1 MGRRKIDAATSEEPE
16 WWLRWFMGSRACCDP
31 ILYEY
36 LPNTMTEGEINAL
49 KKAVER
55 DGECEYVVDKRGR
68 GIIHDRRALNG
79 GGCD

>member
-36 LPNTMTEGEINAL
+36 LPGTMTEGEISAL
-49 KKAVER
+49 KEAVKR
-55 DGECEYVVDKRGR
+55 DGECEYTVNKRGFGSVR
-68 GIIHDRRALNG
+68 DTRALNG
-79 GGCD
+79 ESSD